1 MTMVSDIHRELLL
14 DSEMKVGL
22 GGGGTAAGGAGQ
34 ETGLHQKRFVNIGD
48 GGDIL
53 GDESG
58 QGFQADRS
66 TGVIFDDGGQKPA
79 IGFVQAQVVN
89 LVKFEGFFGGGGSRC

>member
-1 MTMVSDIHRELLL
+1 
-14 DSEMKVGL
+14 MKVGL
-22 GGGGTAAGGAGQ
+22 RGGGTAAGGAGQ
-34 ETGLHQKRFVNIGD
+34 KAGLHQKRFINIGD
-48 GGDIL
+48 GGDIF

-66 TGVIFDDGGQKPA
+66 TGVIGDDGGQKPA

-89 LVKFEGFFGGGGSRC
+89 LVKLEGFFGGCGSRC